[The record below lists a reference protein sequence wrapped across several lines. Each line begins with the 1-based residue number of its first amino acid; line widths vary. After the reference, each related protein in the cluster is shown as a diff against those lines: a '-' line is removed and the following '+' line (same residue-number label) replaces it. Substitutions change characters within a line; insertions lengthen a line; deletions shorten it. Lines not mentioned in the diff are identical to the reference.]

1 MSTLKDFAAELTNS
15 NIARPYLYYVDI
27 VLPPA
32 LIGEDKINGAE
43 LRRISLFCAGAA
55 TPQLNFYTNDNYNEA
70 GIKRRVIYDYDYQ
83 DLMLQFYVDQNYT
96 VHKFFD
102 KWKEA
107 ITNSRRNFS
116 YPEEYTATSIDV
128 HLIDMQGNVKH
139 SYSFKNIYPKIIN
152 SVSLGYGMNGI
163 SVLPISF
170 VFETVTSS
178 SEEILPN
185 MVETSIEIKRMGELG
200 NTEMLQ
206 TLNAQSIMGEN
217 TNGLW

>member
-27 VLPPA
+27 ALPPA
-32 LIGEDKINGAE
+32 LVGKIDQ
-43 LRRISLFCAGAA
+43 RIVSLFCAGAA

-96 VHKFFD
+96 VQKFFD
-102 KWKEA
+102 IWKEA
-107 ITNSRRNFS
+107 IVDSRRNFN
-116 YPEEYTATSIDV
+116 YPEEYTAESIDV
-128 HLIDMQGNVKH
+128 HLIDMQGTVKH

-170 VFETVTSS
+170 VFETVTTSA
-178 SEEILPN
+178 EKILPN
-185 MVETSIEIKRMGELG
+185 MVDITIEAKRVGALG
-200 NTEMLQ
+200 NPEILQ
-206 TLNAQSIMGEN
+206 TYNAQSIMGEN